1 MRSAACGENTDPARG
16 AEGASGLRNLILEAG
31 MPTYEYRCRGC
42 RHAFERFQR
51 MSDAPVRLCPSC
63 GERRVERLISAGGG
77 IVFKGAGFYA
87 TDYRQPEN
95 GGREATGSETASQ
108 AGDAEAGTGMDGSR
122 DGGENKVEGGAAASS
137 ETGDA
142 GRGGEDGS

>member
-1 MRSAACGENTDPARG
+1 
-16 AEGASGLRNLILEAG
+16 
-31 MPTYEYRCRGC
+31 MPTYEYRCGGC

-87 TDYRQPEN
+87 TDYRQPES
-95 GGREATGSETASQ
+95 GGREASGSETASD
-108 AGDAEAGTGMDGSR
+108 AGEAGAGAGADGSR
-122 DGGENKVEGGAAASS
+122 NGGKDKGEGGGADSGAPG
-137 ETGDA
+137 EQR
-142 GRGGEDGS
+142 RGGETGS